1 MKIRWL
7 RPFIVLVAA
16 LIVLISNFMLKRPI
30 MASLIWLLLTIIV
43 FYIISTIVVRIIDR
57 TVRSENKENEPE
69 LIEDEAEKDKTETQ
83 QEEQ

>member
-30 MASLIWLLLTIIV
+30 ISSLIWLLLTIIT

-57 TVRSENKENEPE
+57 TIRSDRR
-69 LIEDEAEKDKTETQ
+69 EDLSETEAEKNETEAE

>member
-30 MASLIWLLLTIIV
+30 MASLIWLLLTIVV

-69 LIEDEAEKDKTETQ
+69 LIEDEAEKDKMETQ

>member
-30 MASLIWLLLTIIV
+30 MASLIWLLLTIVV
-43 FYIISTIVVRIIDR
+43 FYIFSTIVVRIIDR
-57 TVRSENKENEPE
+57 TVRSENKENEQE
-69 LIEDEAEKDKTETQ
+69 LIEDVTEKDKTETQ

>member
-1 MKIRWL
+1 MKLRWL

-30 MASLIWLLLTIIV
+30 IASLIWLLLTIIT
-43 FYIISTIVVRIIDR
+43 FYIISTIVVRVIDR
-57 TVRSENKENEPE
+57 TVRSDRREKPE
-69 LIEDEAEKDKTETQ
+69 ELSETGLESEEAETE